1 MRGMVVSPV
10 FVGRHEELATLA
22 SELSKVQT
30 GRACFVLVGG
40 EAGIGKTRLVDE
52 ATRLAETSGLRAL
65 TGRCV
70 ELGPEGL
77 PLAPLAE
84 ALRTLSRS
92 ASPEQVDAWLGPA
105 RGPLAHVLPSLEPI
119 PGTAADQG
127 AHLPEL
133 VLGMIERLSA
143 DRPLMLVLEDLHWA
157 DQSTLNLLTY
167 LIRTL
172 REAPV
177 LMVGTY
183 RSDEIHRRHPLRPLL
198 SGWERMRQARRLEL
212 VRFRRDEVAA
222 QVAAILGRP
231 ADPGTLDL
239 VLDRSEGN
247 AFLVEEM
254 VEVVRDGGGDAA
266 GLSPTLR
273 DLLLIR
279 AEARSAAAQRL
290 LRATSAAGRQVPERL
305 LAAVAGGEPA
315 ALFEAL
321 RELVEN
327 HLLLVDEGGQ
337 GYAFRHALARDAVY
351 HDMLPGERAGWHVAY
366 AQALS
371 SNPDLA
377 ADQAGA
383 PAALAHHWLAAL
395 DLPAALPALLAA
407 AKTSAMYAPAEQLTH
422 LERALEI
429 WPRVPDAAALTG
441 TDLIEVLTEA
451 GDAAYRAGSVDRSR
465 SLVGQALA
473 ELGENGSVSRRA
485 LLMWRRGR
493 TLLDLGQHD
502 ESISILRAALDLL
515 PAEPLEYAHAALLTP
530 LAATYMRDGSMQEAA
545 TVAERAVAVA
555 TAVGAHTEQAEAL
568 ITLGWVRAFLGEA
581 EAGIATLMDGLRL
594 AEQIGAVETAMR
606 GWTNSSDALEMF
618 GRHQEAI
625 DSANAGLELARRTG
639 SVRTH
644 GAYLAGNMIES
655 MVHLGHWQE
664 ARRAIAQA
672 LRSEP
677 EGLFSAAL
685 LERAAQIA
693 VLSGRGEEAARIAG
707 QARAMVIDSNEPQ
720 FLHPLAGDLAE
731 AQRLAG
737 DLDAALATITEALR
751 HPGHAHLARFSLPLI
766 WLGTRIGIDR
776 AILARDR
783 RKAGPSDE
791 IVEQLVAMVGDFPV
805 ITPADQGYALMIA
818 AEQTRLPTAGP
829 PSSQEW
835 HGAVTAWRA
844 ADEPYML
851 AYCLFRL
858 AERQCATSD
867 RGEAVRAAAEASR
880 LAARLG
886 AEPLSAEIDAL
897 ARRARLVLSDEVS
910 EEPAPTSPD
919 PMAQFGLTERE
930 REVLGLLA
938 AGRSNSQIAAELF
951 ISPKTASVHVSN
963 ILAKLG
969 VTGRV
974 EAAALVHRLA
984 PSHPAL
990 IPPGP
995 RPGR

>member
-1 MRGMVVSPV
+1 MRAMAVSPV
-10 FVGRHEELATLA
+10 FVGRQEELATLA
-22 SELSKVQT
+22 SELSRVRA

-52 ATRLAETSGLRAL
+52 AIRLAETSGLRAL

-84 ALRTLSRS
+84 ALRALTRS

-119 PGTAADQG
+119 PGTAADQA

-143 DRPLMLVLEDLHWA
+143 DRPLMLVLEDLQWA
-157 DQSTLNLLTY
+157 DQTTLSLLTY
-167 LIRTL
+167 LVRTL

-198 SGWERMRQARRLEL
+198 SGWERMREARRLEL
-212 VRFRRDEVAA
+212 TRFRRDEVAA

-266 GLSPTLR
+266 GLSPMLR

-290 LRATSAAGRQVPERL
+290 LRAASAAGRQVPERL
-305 LAAVAGGEPA
+305 LAAVAGMEPA

-351 HDMLPGERAGWHVAY
+351 HDLLPGERAGWHVAY
-366 AQALS
+366 ARALS
-371 SNPDLA
+371 ANPDLA
-377 ADQAGA
+377 ADQAEV

-407 AKTSAMYAPAEQLTH
+407 AQASAMYAPAEQLTH

-441 TDLIEVLTEA
+441 TDLIEVLTAA

-473 ELGENGSVSRRA
+473 ELGESGSHSRRA
-485 LLMWRRGR
+485 LLMWRSGR

-515 PAEPLEYAHAALLTP
+515 PAEPLEYAHAALLTA
-530 LAATYMRDGSMQEAA
+530 LAATYLREGSMDEAA
-545 TVAERAVAVA
+545 AVAERAVAVA
-555 TAVGAHTEQAEAL
+555 MAVDARTEQAEAL
-568 ITLGWVRAFLGEA
+568 VTLGSAQAFLGKA
-581 EAGIATLMDGLRL
+581 EAALDTLLEGLRL
-594 AEQIGAVETAMR
+594 AERIGAVETAMR
-606 GWTNSSDALEMF
+606 GWLNSSDVLEMF
-618 GRHQEAI
+618 GHHQKAI

-639 SVRTH
+639 SVRTY
-644 GAYLAGNMIES
+644 GAYLAGNVIES
-655 MVHLGHWQE
+655 MVRLGRWQE
-664 ARRAIAQA
+664 ARRAIVQA

-677 EGLFSAAL
+677 EGLFFASLLVQAAH
-685 LERAAQIA
+685 IA
-693 VLSGRGEEAARIAG
+693 VLSGQGEEAARIAA
-707 QARAMVIDSNEPQ
+707 QARALVIDSHELQ
-720 FLHPLAGDLAE
+720 FLQPLAADLAE

-737 DLDAALATITEALR
+737 DLDGSMTTIMGAIPR
-751 HPGHAHLARFSLPLI
+751 PGHVHLARFSLPLI
-766 WLGTRIGIDR
+766 WLGIRIGIDR

-783 RKAGPSDE
+783 RAAGPSDE
-791 IVEQLVAMVGDFPV
+791 VVERLVTMAGELSP
-805 ITPADQGYALMIA
+805 ITPADRGYALAIT
-818 AEQTRLPTAGP
+818 AEQTRLPQAGP

-835 HGAVTAWRA
+835 RGAVTAWRA
-844 ADEPYML
+844 AAEPYML

-858 AERQCATSD
+858 AEQQCATGD
-867 RGEAVRAAAEASR
+867 RGEAVQAAAEAYR
-880 LAARLG
+880 LAAGLG
-886 AEPLSAEIDAL
+886 AEPLSGEIDAL
-897 ARRARLVLSDEVS
+897 ARRARLVLTDKAP
-910 EEPAPTSPD
+910 EEPAPAPPD

-938 AGRSNSQIAAELF
+938 AGRSNAQIAAELF

-984 PSHPAL
+984 GVQIPAK
-990 IPPGP
+990 GT
-995 RPGR
+995 

>member
-1 MRGMVVSPV
+1 
-10 FVGRHEELATLA
+10 
-22 SELSKVQT
+22 
-30 GRACFVLVGG
+30 
-40 EAGIGKTRLVDE
+40 
-52 ATRLAETSGLRAL
+52 
-65 TGRCV
+65 
-70 ELGPEGL
+70 
-77 PLAPLAE
+77 
-84 ALRTLSRS
+84 
-92 ASPEQVDAWLGPA
+92 
-105 RGPLAHVLPSLEPI
+105 
-119 PGTAADQG
+119 
-127 AHLPEL
+127 
-133 VLGMIERLSA
+133 
-143 DRPLMLVLEDLHWA
+143 
-157 DQSTLNLLTY
+157 
-167 LIRTL
+167 
-172 REAPV
+172 
-177 LMVGTY
+177 
-183 RSDEIHRRHPLRPLL
+183 
-198 SGWERMRQARRLEL
+198 
-212 VRFRRDEVAA
+212 VAA

-239 VLDRSEGN
+239 VVDRSEGN

-266 GLSPTLR
+266 GLSPMLR

-290 LRATSAAGRQVPERL
+290 LRAASAAGRQVPERL
-305 LAAVAGGEPA
+305 LAAVAGTEPA

-371 SNPDLA
+371 ANPDLA

-407 AKTSAMYAPAEQLTH
+407 AKASAMYAPAEQLTH

-429 WPRVPDAAALTG
+429 WPRVPDAATLTG

-473 ELGENGSVSRRA
+473 DLGESGSVSRRA
-485 LLMWRRGR
+485 LLMWRSGR

-515 PAEPLEYAHAALLTP
+515 PAEPLEYAHAALLAP

-545 TVAERAVAVA
+545 AVAERAVAVA
-555 TAVGAHTEQAEAL
+555 MAVGAHTEQADAL

-581 EAGIATLMDGLRL
+581 EAAGIDTLMKGLRL
-594 AEQIGAVETAMR
+594 AERIGAVETAMR
-606 GWTNSSDALEMF
+606 GWINSSDALEMF

-639 SVRTH
+639 SARTY

-655 MVHLGHWQE
+655 MVCLGRWQE
-664 ARRAIAQA
+664 ARQAIAQA

-707 QARAMVIDSNEPQ
+707 QAKALVIDSNEPQ
-720 FLHPLAGDLAE
+720 FLYPLAGDLAE

-737 DLDAALATITEALR
+737 DLDAAIATVTEALR
-751 HPGHAHLARFSLPLI
+751 HPGHAYLARFSLPLI

-783 RKAGPSDE
+783 RKAGPPDE
-791 IVEQLVAMVGDFPV
+791 VVERLVTMAPDFPA
-805 ITPADQGYALMIA
+805 ISPADRGYALAIA
-818 AEQTRLPTAGP
+818 AEQTRLPQAGP
-829 PSSQEW
+829 PSGQAW
-835 HGAVTAWRA
+835 RDAVTAWRV
-844 ADEPYML
+844 ADQPYML

-858 AERQCATSD
+858 AEQQCATGD
-867 RGEAVRAAAEASR
+867 RGEAVQAAAEASQ
-880 LAARLG
+880 LAAGLG
-886 AEPLSAEIDAL
+886 AEPLSSEIDAL
-897 ARRARLVLSDEVS
+897 ARRARLVLTDEVP

-919 PMAQFGLTERE
+919 PMAQFSLTERE

-984 PSHPAL
+984 GAQISPK
-990 IPPGP
+990 GP
-995 RPGR
+995 

>member
-1 MRGMVVSPV
+1 MRAMAVSPV

-22 SELSKVQT
+22 AEVARVRA
-30 GRACFVLVGG
+30 GHACFVLIGG

-52 ATRLAETSGLRAL
+52 VIRLAETSGLRTL
-65 TGRCV
+65 TGHCV

-84 ALRTLSRS
+84 AVRALIRS

-119 PGTAADQG
+119 PGTSADRA

-143 DRPLMLVLEDLHWA
+143 DQPLMLVLEDLHWA
-157 DQSTLNLLTY
+157 DQTTLNLLTY

-198 SGWERMRQARRLEL
+198 SAWERMREAHRLEL
-212 VRFRRDEVAA
+212 ARFRREEVAA
-222 QVAAILGRP
+222 QVAAILGGP
-231 ADPGTLDL
+231 ADPSTLDL

-254 VEVVRDGGGDAA
+254 VEVVRNGGGGAS
-266 GLSPTLR
+266 GVSPTLR

-279 AEARSAAAQRL
+279 AEARSPGAQRL
-290 LRATSAAGRQVPERL
+290 VRAVSAAGRQVPERL
-305 LAAVAGGEPA
+305 LAAVAGMEPA

-351 HDMLPGERAGWHVAY
+351 HDMLPGERTGWHVAY
-366 AQALS
+366 ARALS
-371 SNPDLA
+371 AKPDLA
-377 ADQAGA
+377 DDQASA
-383 PAALAHHWLAAL
+383 SLAHHWLAAL
-395 DLPAALPALLAA
+395 DLPAALPALLSAA
-407 AKTSAMYAPAEQLTH
+407 EASAAYAPAEQLMH

-429 WPRVPDAAALTG
+429 WARVPNAPELTS
-441 TDLIEVLTEA
+441 TDLIGVLTDA

-473 ELGENGSVSRRA
+473 ELGESSSVSRRA
-485 LLMWRRGR
+485 LLMWRVGR

-515 PAEPLEYAHAALLTP
+515 PAEPPEYAHAALLTA
-530 LAATYMRDGSMQEAA
+530 LAATYLRDGSLREAA
-545 TVAERAVAVA
+545 AIADRAVAVA
-555 TAVGAHTEQAEAL
+555 MAVGAHTEQAEAL
-568 ITLGWVRAFLGEA
+568 ITLGSVRAYLGED
-581 EAGIATLMDGLRL
+581 EAGLDSLMQGVRL
-594 AEQIGAVETAMR
+594 AERIGAVETALR
-606 GWTNSSDALEMF
+606 GWINSSDALELF

-625 DSANAGLELARRTG
+625 DSANAGLELARRAG
-639 SVRTH
+639 SVRTS

-655 MVHLGHWQE
+655 MGNMGRWQE
-664 ARRAIAQA
+664 ARQAITQV

-677 EGLFSAAL
+677 EGVFYATL
-685 LERAAQIA
+685 LIRAAQTA
-693 VLSGRGEEAARIAG
+693 VLSGQGEEAARLCR
-707 QARAMVIDSNEPQ
+707 QAAAMVIDSNEPQ
-720 FLHPLAGDLAE
+720 FLHPLAGYLAE
-731 AQRLAG
+731 AKRLAG
-737 DLDAALATITEALR
+737 DLDGATATIMEALR
-751 HPGHAHLARFSLPLI
+751 HVGSTQLARFSMPLI
-766 WLGTRIGIDR
+766 WLGIRIGVDR
-776 AILARDR
+776 VILARDR
-783 RKAGPSDE
+783 REAVPSAE
-791 IVEQLVAMVGDFPV
+791 VVEQLVAMAGKFPA
-805 ITPADQGYALMIA
+805 ITPATRGYALAIT
-818 AEQTRLPTAGP
+818 AEQTRHPQAGP
-829 PSSQEW
+829 PSGQEW
-835 HGAVTAWRA
+835 RGAVMAWRA

-858 AERQCATSD
+858 AEQQCATGD

-880 LAARLG
+880 LAAGLG
-886 AEPLSAEIDAL
+886 AEPLSSEIDAL
-897 ARRARLVLSDEVS
+897 ARRARLVLTDKPPAEPV
-910 EEPAPTSPD
+910 PAPAD
-919 PMAQFGLTERE
+919 PMAQFTLTERE
-930 REVLGLLA
+930 REVLGLIA
-938 AGRSNSQIAAELF
+938 AGRSNAQIATELF

-974 EAAALVHRLA
+974 EAAALVHRLGGVQL
-984 PSHPAL
+984 PAR
-990 IPPGP
+990 GP
-995 RPGR
+995 